1 MGWHRSPGADLDALT
16 AVVLLSFS
24 ILAGVIGAT
33 FGLGGGI
40 IIVPT
45 LTLALGFSMQEA
57 VGASLVGIIA
67 SSTGSAARYLEQG
80 LVNVKLAMTLETAT
94 TAGAIVGA
102 VIAVYLNQTALALL
116 FAGILVYS
124 AYYMLT
130 KMERRL
136 ESTVCE
142 GSLDLSCSYRD
153 SEGKEVAYGVTGL
166 RKGLAASFFAGSLSN
181 MLGVGGG
188 TIQVP
193 VMNTCMCVPMK
204 AAAATSN
211 LMIGVT
217 ALTGA
222 IIFYANGLIV
232 PYLAATVAVGVF
244 FGAMVGTRMSKR
256 STGTGLRK
264 AFAVV
269 VLFIAFLMILKAVGI
284 WGAGA

>member
-1 MGWHRSPGADLDALT
+1 M
-16 AVVLLSFS
+16 AVVIVIFSF
-24 ILAGVIGAT
+24 LAGVIGAT

-40 IIVPT
+40 IIVPA

-57 VGASLVGIIA
+57 VGASLVGTIA

-102 VIAVYLNQTALALL
+102 MIAVFLNQTVLALL
-116 FAGILVYS
+116 FAAILVYS
-124 AYYMLT
+124 ALYMMLRP
-130 KMERRL
+130 ERTIAMTTC
-136 ESTVCE
+136 ES
-142 GSLDLSCSYRD
+142 GLDLSCSYKD
-153 SEGKEVAYGVTGL
+153 NEGKVVAYGVTGL
-166 RKGLAASFFAGSLSN
+166 RKGMLASFFAGSLSN

-217 ALTGA
+217 ALSGA

-232 PYLAATVAVGVF
+232 PWLAATVAVGVF
-244 FGAMVGTRMSKR
+244 FGALAGTRMNKR
-256 STGTGLRK
+256 STGRGLRQ
-264 AFAVV
+264 AFAVL
-269 VLFIAFLMILKAVGI
+269 VLCIAALMLLKGLGL
-284 WGAGA
+284 WGGAL

>member
-1 MGWHRSPGADLDALT
+1 MDALT

-57 VGASLVGIIA
+57 VGASLIGIIA

-94 TAGAIVGA
+94 TAGAIIGA

-116 FAGILVYS
+116 FAAILVYS

-130 KMERRL
+130 KMERRI
-136 ESTVCE
+136 EAKSC

-166 RKGLAASFFAGSLSN
+166 RKGLLASFFAGSLSN

-217 ALTGA
+217 ALSGA
-222 IIFYANGLIV
+222 IIFYANGLII

-244 FGAMVGTRMSKR
+244 FGAMMGTRLSKR
-256 STGTGLRK
+256 STGPGLRK

-269 VLFIAFLMILKAVGI
+269 VLLIAFMMVMKGLGI
-284 WGAGA
+284 WGVGA